1 MAPAGAATAA
11 LEAWAGGLPVAAEG
25 PMPLRI
31 PLWPPGRL
39 TEAGEDAPCLEAYL
53 VPSPEAPRAAMVV
66 CPGGGYGHLAAH
78 EAGPVAVWLNG
89 VGISAFV
96 LRYRIAP
103 HRHPAP
109 LEDAQRALRLV
120 RHRATAWD
128 LDPGRLG
135 MLGFSA
141 GGHLTATAGTYW
153 DRGRSADP
161 DPVERQGCRPDLMV
175 LCYPVI
181 SLTRLA
187 HEGTRRNLLGAQ
199 PAPDDCAALSL
210 ETQVTAQ
217 TPPAFVW
224 HTADDVAVSVEHSLG
239 FAAALCRGGVPFEL
253 HVYESGRHGLGLAG
267 GDRDVGSWTVR
278 CATWLA
284 KRGFGTGTATVRPRP
299 R

>member
-1 MAPAGAATAA
+1 MAG
-11 LEAWAGGLPVAAEG
+11 EG

-39 TEAGEDAPCLEAYL
+39 PEAGDDAPCLEAHL
-53 VPSPEAPRAAMVV
+53 LASPEAPRAAMVI
-66 CPGGGYGHLAAH
+66 CPGGGYGGLAAH
-78 EAGPVAVWLNG
+78 EATPVAAWLNRL
-89 VGISAFV
+89 GISAFV
-96 LRYRIAP
+96 LRYRVAP

-120 RHRATAWD
+120 RHRATAWG
-128 LDPGRLG
+128 LDPGRVG

-153 DRGRSADP
+153 DRGRLADA

-181 SLTRLA
+181 SLSCLP
-187 HEGTRRNLLGAQ
+187 HEGTRRNLLGSRPSEA
-199 PAPDDCAALSL
+199 DCAALSL

-224 HTADDVAVSVEHSLG
+224 HTADDAAVSVEHSLG
-239 FAAALCRGGVPFEL
+239 FATALRRGGVPFEL
-253 HVYESGRHGLGLAG
+253 HVYEAGRHGLGLAA
-267 GDRDVGSWTVR
+267 GDRDVGDWTTR
-278 CATWLA
+278 CAAWLQR
-284 KRGFGTGTATVRPRP
+284 RGFGAIAAGSRHTGRGR
-299 R
+299 